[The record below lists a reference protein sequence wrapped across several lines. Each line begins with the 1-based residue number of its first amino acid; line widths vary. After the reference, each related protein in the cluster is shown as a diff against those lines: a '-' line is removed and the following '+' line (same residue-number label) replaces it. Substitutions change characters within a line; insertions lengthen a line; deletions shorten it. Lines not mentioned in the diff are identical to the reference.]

1 MKVIYQGRP
10 SDSFDKDKPFLV
22 DIFINYLPDDVKE
35 TWSRR
40 VSVYG
45 IKGLRG
51 PELDLQKKCTISYGA
66 SILRNAFYSEFKSRP
81 RDPLSLFLQ
90 L

>member
-22 DIFINYLPDDVKE
+22 DIFINHLPDDVKE

-51 PELDLQKKCTISYGA
+51 PELDLQKKCTTIVNRVNKMFA
-66 SILRNAFYSEFKSRP
+66 KVRNLILSIKCCPFEKDNI
-81 RDPLSLFLQ
+81 
-90 L
+90 